1 MSHRHHSDRAA
12 TRDDRHDGCGARVP
26 RRWIFRRRSR
36 CPDPGDPDADF
47 LDHEGDLD
55 GAEAEG
61 PDPGSWRYPLCHGP
75 IVRMYLKRERVD
87 PRTGDPRSP
96 NGPGEPAVR
105 AGFRCRRS
113 VCGWNDWVMWF
124 MSEQ

>member
-1 MSHRHHSDRAA
+1 VGRRLYEEGLWVRHCESNRA
-12 TRDDRHDGCGARVP
+12 
-26 RRWIFRRRSR
+26 
-36 CPDPGDPDADF
+36 
-47 LDHEGDLD
+47 GDLD

-61 PDPGSWRYPLCHGP
+61 PDPGSWRCPLCHGP
-75 IVRMYLKRERVD
+75 IVPMYLKRERVD
-87 PRTGDPRSP
+87 PRTGDPRSL